1 MAGGTSVRLN
11 DTKQVS
17 ISQNLKLKPNT
28 DYVLTYYLR
37 MQDVASGGPGSR
49 FIVYVNEGSGR
60 HIILPRKTAMRGTCP
75 WTRFEC
81 HFSTSADVGK
91 KSGQTISFQF
101 IKMKGTAWLDHVE
114 LCEVQK

>member
-1 MAGGTSVRLN
+1 MKGK
-11 DTKQVS
+11 TKSPRAFARVFKAAPAVF
-17 ISQNLKLKPNT
+17 LFH
-28 DYVLTYYLR
+28 D
-37 MQDVASGGPGSR
+37 ASGGAGSR
-49 FIVYVNEGSGR
+49 FIIYVNEGSGR

-91 KSGQTISFQF
+91 KSGQSVTFQF
-101 IKMKGTAWLDHVE
+101 IKMKGTAWIDHVE